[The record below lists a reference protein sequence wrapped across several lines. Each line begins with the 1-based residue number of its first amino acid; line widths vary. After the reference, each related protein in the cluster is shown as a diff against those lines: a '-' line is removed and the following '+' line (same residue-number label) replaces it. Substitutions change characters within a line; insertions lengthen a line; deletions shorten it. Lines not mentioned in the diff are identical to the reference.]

1 MMKIVVLDAYTLNPG
16 DLSWQGIA
24 QFGDLTCYDRTEPE
38 QVLSR
43 AKDAEILFTNKTIID
58 KNTLT
63 LLPKLRYIG
72 VLATGTNV
80 VNLHAA
86 INQGVVVTNVP
97 AYGPDAVAQMVF
109 AHILHHTQRIA
120 LHHEAV
126 VDGLWSD
133 CDDFCFTLSPLQSL
147 KDKTIGLMGYGTIGQ
162 RVANIALAFGMKV
175 MVNTRSLLTDLPA
188 GIEWSEL
195 EPLISTVDILS
206 LHCPL
211 TETTDKII
219 NSRALKQMRT
229 SAILINTARGGL
241 IDEAALKQALADG
254 EIAAAGVDVLSTE
267 PPEKTN
273 PLLSAKNIS
282 ISPHNSWAT
291 LEARRNLLN
300 IASRNLE
307 CFLSGV
313 HEARDK
319 FNNQVN

>member
-1 MMKIVVLDAYTLNPG
+1 MKIVVLDAYTLNPG

-43 AKDAEILFTNKTIID
+43 SKDAEILFTNKTIID

-80 VNLHAA
+80 VDLHAA
-86 INQGVVVTNVP
+86 TNQGVVVTNVP

-126 VDGLWSD
+126 VNGVWSD

-147 KDKTIGLMGYGTIGQ
+147 KDKTIGLMGYGAIGQ

-175 MVNTRSLLTDLPA
+175 MVNTRSQLTDLPA

-219 NSRALKQMRT
+219 DSRALKQMRT

-307 CFLSGV
+307 CFLS
-313 HEARDK
+313 EASKADGK
-319 FNNQVN
+319 FDNQVN

>member
-1 MMKIVVLDAYTLNPG
+1 MKIVVLDAYTLNPG

-80 VNLHAA
+80 VDLHAA
-86 INQGVVVTNVP
+86 TNQGVVVTNVP

-126 VDGLWSD
+126 VDGVWSD
-133 CDDFCFTLSPLQSL
+133 CDDFCFILSPLQSL
-147 KDKTIGLMGYGTIGQ
+147 KDKTIGLMGYGAIGQ
-162 RVANIALAFGMKV
+162 QVANIALAFGMKV

-300 IASRNLE
+300 IASLNLE
-307 CFLSGV
+307 CFLS
-313 HEARDK
+313 EASKPDGK
-319 FNNQVN
+319 FDNQVN

>member
-1 MMKIVVLDAYTLNPG
+1 MKIVVLDAYTLNPG

-58 KNTLT
+58 KNMLT

-80 VNLHAA
+80 VDLHAA
-86 INQGVVVTNVP
+86 TNQGVVITNVP

-126 VDGLWSD
+126 VDGVWSD
-133 CDDFCFTLSPLQSL
+133 CDDFCFILSPLQSL
-147 KDKTIGLMGYGTIGQ
+147 KDKTIGLMGYGAIGQ

-211 TETTDKII
+211 TEATDKII

-307 CFLSGV
+307 CFLS
-313 HEARDK
+313 EASKPDGK
-319 FNNQVN
+319 FDNQVN

>member
-1 MMKIVVLDAYTLNPG
+1 MKIVVLDAYTLNPG